1 MKIGIMSDSHDK
13 MSNIK
18 KAITIFKE
26 EEVKV
31 ILHAGDLISPFCV
44 GLFENF
50 KGNFH
55 LCNGNNLGDTK
66 LIKRKM
72 EGIGH
77 FYEEMG
83 EIELGGFKFVLYHGT
98 DEAKLQSLLDSQKY
112 DYVITGHTHH
122 RKN

>member
-1 MKIGIMSDSHDK
+1 
-13 MSNIK
+13 
-18 KAITIFKE
+18 
-26 EEVKV
+26 
-31 ILHAGDLISPFCV
+31 
-44 GLFENF
+44 
-50 KGNFH
+50 
-55 LCNGNNLGDTK
+55 
-66 LIKRKM
+66 M

-122 RKN
+122 KEQKTVGKTSLINPGETFGDLYGEATIAILDTSNRNVIFHDL